1 MTWFRP
7 RFEPYTF
14 PTISSFTLVRVLQ
27 MYQHFIT
34 EALLSK
40 FEDFYETL
48 YFGNDISK
56 YIRNSNCPENQRRA
70 TGGLH
75 APILISSF
83 FTRSNQIRIT
93 LISTKWK
100 ISFLPKSVNNINKTM
115 SGLYLHWFPIGW
127 YRENVSRLSLFKR

>member
-1 MTWFRP
+1 MAWFGP
-7 RFEPYTF
+7 RYEPNVF
-14 PTISSFTLVRVLQ
+14 PTMSSFTSVRVLQ

-56 YIRNSNCPENQRRA
+56 YIRNSNCAENQRRA

-93 LISTKWK
+93 LIRGKVQNEK
-100 ISFLPKSVNNINKTM
+100 YLFLNKEILVDTFVNIKTNA
-115 SGLYLHWFPIGW
+115 LVVVQF
-127 YRENVSRLSLFKR
+127 F